1 MSGCFVVFKCKL
13 DNFHMISVQNSSR
26 IDQGLYKM
34 TGQLYNFD
42 YILDQK
48 ASHQHLKKNDDT
60 DQD

>member
-1 MSGCFVVFKCKL
+1 
-13 DNFHMISVQNSSR
+13 MISVQNSSR

-60 DQD
+60 DQDWKSMQC